1 MKPLL
6 NIIAITAAGAGI
18 FFSFS
23 LSNKFKEQQ
32 NERLAAIEQNKKV
45 TATKDATDASLT
57 KEKAA
62 LAEASNEHASAE
74 QAVNSLKSAGAT
86 LKRDYDAQQAVLESQ
101 KREFDELNKTIEAL
115 KSAVAELGAD
125 VTLETLPDKVKEL
138 KNKQDELEAKSTEL
152 AALVEAGSKRRD
164 GQKDETVRLADVKS
178 KRDARISLNATES
191 VLTAVNQEWGFVVIG
206 AGQNTGFTPQ
216 TKLLIQRDGRLI
228 GKVHP
233 ISVEANQTLGDI
245 DFDSLAPGVRL
256 QVGDRVILAE
266 PATN

>member
-18 FFSFS
+18 FFSLS

-32 NERLAAIEQNKKV
+32 NERLAAIAESKDVAADNA
-45 TATKDATDASLT
+45 ATEASLT
-57 KEKAA
+57 KERAA
-62 LAEASNEHASAE
+62 LLEASNQSAAAE

-86 LKRDYDAQQAVLESQ
+86 LKREYDAQQGLLESQ
-101 KREFDELNKTIEAL
+101 KREFDELNKTIDAL

-125 VTLETLPDKVKEL
+125 VTLENLPDKVKEL
-138 KNKQDELEAKSTEL
+138 KNKQAELEAKGTEL
-152 AALVEAGSKRRD
+152 VALVEAGSKRRD

-178 KRDARISLNATES
+178 KRDARISRNATET

-256 QVGDRVILAE
+256 QVGDRVLLAE